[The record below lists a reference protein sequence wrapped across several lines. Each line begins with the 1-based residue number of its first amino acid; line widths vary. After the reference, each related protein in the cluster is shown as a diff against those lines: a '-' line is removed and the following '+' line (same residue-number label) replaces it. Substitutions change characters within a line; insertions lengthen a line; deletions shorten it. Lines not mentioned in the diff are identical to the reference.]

1 MKRTGLSGCRYT
13 VYQYKVADTIYLSC
27 MPAFK
32 CLTGDA
38 VLIDY
43 IYYCPKEDSTM
54 IINMERSLRDE
65 KLNIVGFEY
74 FYICEL

>member
-1 MKRTGLSGCRYT
+1 
-13 VYQYKVADTIYLSC
+13 